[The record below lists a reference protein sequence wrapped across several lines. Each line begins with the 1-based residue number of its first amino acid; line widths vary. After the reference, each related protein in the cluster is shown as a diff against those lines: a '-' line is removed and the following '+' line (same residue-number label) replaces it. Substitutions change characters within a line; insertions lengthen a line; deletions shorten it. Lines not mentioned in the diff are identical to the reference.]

1 MGKIFFG
8 NHLIWG
14 NNPADDYFV
23 QSHGVKTPDAF
34 WKVIIRGAGYDE
46 RVIAWI
52 VPNSQEA
59 TRKHLDQYLGY
70 QLKTGQR
77 VRLNRSP

>member
-1 MGKIFFG
+1 MTT
-8 NHLIWG
+8 NWPL

-23 QSHGVKTPDAF
+23 ASHGVQTPDAF
-34 WKVIIRGAGYDE
+34 WKVIIRGTEQDE

-59 TRKHLDQYLGY
+59 TKRNLDQYLVSVE
-70 QLKTGQR
+70 QLGKVIGEKLPA
-77 VRLNRSP
+77 VKI

>member
-1 MGKIFFG
+1 MTT
-8 NHLIWG
+8 NWPL

-23 QSHGVKTPDAF
+23 ASHGVQTPDAF
-34 WKVIIRGAGYDE
+34 WKVIIRGTGQDE

-59 TRKHLDQYLGY
+59 TKRNLDQYLVSVE
-70 QLKTGQR
+70 QLEKVIGEKLPA
-77 VRLNRSP
+77 VKI